1 MHERQNLYN
10 PLFKYTGV
18 AVCPHAKFGSMTV
31 ITYSEDFKE
40 TDKTV
45 QGIETTLTA
54 ADARGTADKFDP
66 YPTCA
71 PVTCSKYS
79 FVKEI
84 DCEVFYEQ
92 NRMRQFPKSWLRR
105 LVAFKY
111 APENQMF
118 LKRGGE
124 EGKPIDIDAMIWRLE
139 DAITK
144 LDLEEAKE

>member
-1 MHERQNLYN
+1 MDNHGEVTGAEGNNHFLGESTGFGAFKGRALVTDMLIDQGRDGLHERQNLYN

-31 ITYSEDFKE
+31 ITYSEDFE
-40 TDKTV
+40 VNDKTV

-84 DCEVFYEQ
+84 DCAVFYE
-92 NRMRQFPKSWLRR
+92 
-105 LVAFKY
+105 
-111 APENQMF
+111 
-118 LKRGGE
+118 
-124 EGKPIDIDAMIWRLE
+124 
-139 DAITK
+139 
-144 LDLEEAKE
+144 